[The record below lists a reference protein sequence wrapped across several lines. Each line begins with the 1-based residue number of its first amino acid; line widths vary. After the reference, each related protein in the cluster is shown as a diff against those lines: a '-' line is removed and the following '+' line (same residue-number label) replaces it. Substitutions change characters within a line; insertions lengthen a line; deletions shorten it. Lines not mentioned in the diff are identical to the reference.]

1 MEFKAKVE
9 SDIEMLEKILEM
21 LKDADCDVKSI
32 AIVSSWL
39 ETAKQVKELENA

>member
-21 LKDADCDVKSI
+21 LKNADCDAKSI
-32 AIVSSWL
+32 AIVSGWL
-39 ETAKQVKELENA
+39 ETAKQAKEW